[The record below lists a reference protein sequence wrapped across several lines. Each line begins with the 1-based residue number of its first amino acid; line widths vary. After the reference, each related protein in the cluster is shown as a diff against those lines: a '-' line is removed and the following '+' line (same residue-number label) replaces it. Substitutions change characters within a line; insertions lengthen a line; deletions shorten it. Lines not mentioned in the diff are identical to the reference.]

1 MDSAGARL
9 LVERIRAAAT
19 IGRVVQVERPA
30 PELELS
36 AGDTGTIQ
44 VIRDEGWLVAWDKG
58 LTLVVDPEVV
68 SLRIVA

>member
-30 PELELS
+30 PDLELA

-44 VIRDEGWLVAWDKG
+44 LIRDEGWLVAWDKG
-58 LTLVVDPEVV
+58 SMLVVDPEIV